1 MTELKTLKDLEYL
14 PPCGHE
20 GTDDWDVCACD
31 NGFTSISILGKEGKY
46 LVNSNELKQEAIK
59 WVKEIEKNGLNI
71 NGLLVPPEAKTNKDW
86 NKFMV
91 DWIKHFFNLTEED
104 LK

>member
-59 WVKEIEKNGLNI
+59 WVKFYEKDSKIANL
-71 NGLLVPPEAKTNKDW
+71 AQTS
-86 NKFMV
+86 
-91 DWIKHFFNLTEED
+91 WIKHFFNLTEED

>member
-1 MTELKTLKDLEYL
+1 MRKLKTLKDIEV
-14 PPCGHE
+14 CGCCSTE
-20 GTDDWDVCACD
+20 DMEQYGC
-31 NGFTSISILGKEGKY
+31 IKP
-46 LVNSNELKQEAIK
+46 ELKQEAIK

-91 DWIKHFFNLTEED
+91 EWIKHFFNITEED